1 MKDEYFDTIHQEGFG
16 KDFESEYSVIL
27 HDESFGSK
35 DSKIGPTLGLKEMR
49 EKEKK
54 TRCQDTYF
62 EKKHHKSNCN
72 ESFGNEDRQHDLA
85 ARFEALLEK
94 L

>member
-16 KDFESEYSVIL
+16 KDFESEYSDIL
-27 HDESFGSK
+27 HDESFGNK
-35 DSKIGPTLGLKEMR
+35 DSKIGQTLAPKEMR

-62 EKKHHKSNCN
+62 EKYITRAIATRTLAPRTTNV
-72 ESFGNEDRQHDLA
+72 DRL
-85 ARFEALLEK
+85 FL
-94 L
+94 